1 MTRQLYPHCRIVSA
15 YEDKALGLSENGEV
29 FKNIANFTFSQ
40 FVDKII
46 EDGERGYGINEHW
59 IPYYRHCNFCRIK
72 YDVVGRTENFEEY
85 LDFIMK
91 RANLSNFILPS
102 TSGVRLHP
110 SGIQRSAKRESFKKR
125 DKTSNYFSLLSE
137 SQRNK
142 LYQMYKIDFAIF
154 GYDANKFL

>member
-85 LDFIMK
+85 LDNILR
-91 RANLSNFILPS
+91 RANLSSLILPS
-102 TSGVRLHP
+102 PSGVRLHP
-110 SGIQRSAKRESFKKR
+110 SGIQRSAKPESFKKR
-125 DKTSNYFSLLSE
+125 DKTSSYLSLLTE

-142 LYQMYKIDFAIF
+142 LYQMYKIDFEIF
-154 GYDANKFL
+154 GYDSNEFS

>member
-1 MTRQLYPHCRIVSA
+1 MTLQLYPHCRIVSA

-91 RANLSNFILPS
+91 RANLSNLILPS

-110 SGIQRSAKRESFKKR
+110 SGIQMSAKPESFKKR
-125 DKTSNYFSLLSE
+125 DKTSSYFSLLTD

-142 LYQMYKIDFAIF
+142 LYQMYKIDFEIF
-154 GYDANKFL
+154 GYDSNIFS

>member
-1 MTRQLYPHCRIVSA
+1 MYPHCRIVSA

-85 LDFIMK
+85 LDNIL
-91 RANLSNFILPS
+91 RRINLSSLILPS

-110 SGIQRSAKRESFKKR
+110 SGIQRSAKPESFKTR
-125 DKTSNYFSLLSE
+125 DKTSSYFSLLTE

-142 LYQMYKIDFAIF
+142 LYQMYKIDFEIF
-154 GYDANKFL
+154 GYDSNIFS